1 MPKMK
6 TNRAAAKRFR
16 ALGSGKFKRGHQFKS
31 HILSNK
37 NRKRKRRL
45 TQIGY
50 VHDHNQKSVQRMCP
64 YASKLK

>member
-16 ALGSGKFKRGHQFKS
+16 ALGSGKFKRGHQGKS

-45 TQIGY
+45 TKVGHI
-50 VHDHNQKSVQRMCP
+50 HKADQKSVDRLCP
-64 YASKLK
+64 YASKLL

>member
-6 TNRAAAKRFR
+6 TNRAAAKRFKV
-16 ALGSGKFKRGHQFKS
+16 LGSGKFKRAKKGRR

-45 TQIGY
+45 KGMVL
-50 VHDHNQKSVQRMCP
+50 VHEHDEKRLVTLLP
-64 YASKLK
+64 YAK